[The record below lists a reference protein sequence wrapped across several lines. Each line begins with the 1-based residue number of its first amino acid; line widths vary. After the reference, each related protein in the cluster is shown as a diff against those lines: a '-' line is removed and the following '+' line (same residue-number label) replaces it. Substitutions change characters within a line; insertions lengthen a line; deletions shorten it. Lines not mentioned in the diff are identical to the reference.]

1 MTDRLI
7 TPTIEPHRGSLLVAT
22 PQLEDPNFRRSVV
35 LVLEHGSEGSLGVIL
50 NRPSS
55 AVLDGALPDW
65 AVDIDCS
72 TQVFSGGPVQP
83 DAVLALAP
91 VSEPWAGSTAVTEG
105 IAILDLE
112 ADLDSDQLDASTV
125 RYYIGYSGWSPGQLR
140 LEIEEGAWW
149 TFDAAN
155 NDLSLEPSNCWS
167 QVLSRQ
173 RSAARL
179 LAMHPDHS
187 FLN

>member
-1 MTDRLI
+1 M
-7 TPTIEPHRGSLLVAT
+7 
-22 PQLEDPNFRRSVV
+22 
-35 LVLEHGSEGSLGVIL
+35 
-50 NRPSS
+50 
-55 AVLDGALPDW
+55 
-65 AVDIDCS
+65 
-72 TQVFSGGPVQP
+72 
-83 DAVLALAP
+83 
-91 VSEPWAGSTAVTEG
+91 
-105 IAILDLE
+105 LDLE
-112 ADLDSDQLDASTV
+112 ADVGSGQIDASTV

-179 LAMHPDHS
+179 LAMDPDHS
-187 FLN
+187 FLH

>member
-1 MTDRLI
+1 M
-7 TPTIEPHRGSLLVAT
+7 EPHRGSLLVAT

-35 LVLEHGSEGSLGVIL
+35 LMIEHGSEGSLGVIL
-50 NRPSS
+50 NQPSS
-55 AVLDGALPDW
+55 AVLYGALPNW
-65 AVDIDCS
+65 ATGLDSS

-83 DAVLALAP
+83 DALVALAP
-91 VSEPWAGSTAVTEG
+91 ASEAWAGATPVTEG
-105 IAILDLE
+105 IAMLDLE
-112 ADLDSDQLDASTV
+112 ADVDADQIDASTV

-149 TFDAAN
+149 TFGATS

-173 RSAARL
+173 QSAARL
-179 LAMHPDHS
+179 LAMYPDQS